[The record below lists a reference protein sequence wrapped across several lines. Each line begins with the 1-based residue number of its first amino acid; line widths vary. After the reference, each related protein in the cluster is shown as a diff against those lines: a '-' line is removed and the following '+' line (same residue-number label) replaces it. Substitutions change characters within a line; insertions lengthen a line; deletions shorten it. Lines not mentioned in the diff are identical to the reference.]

1 MGERRI
7 VRSLRK
13 YLAPMAT
20 LVEWL
25 RANTNGR
32 LRRILIGGVGGSMTL
47 AGIALLV
54 LPGPGIPLVLAGLG
68 VLSLEFAIARTWVD
82 VLKRRAEGVGVPKQ
96 ALWILPIAG
105 IIISIAFTLTPAFVA
120 VVHGNST
127 WTVVR
132 KPAFSWAH
140 SYSSI
145 DELRNAAAD
154 DHAAAEILARSGLD
168 RSGLDV
174 SKP

>member
-7 VRSLRK
+7 VRSLCK
-13 YLAPMAT
+13 YLVPMAT

-32 LRRILIGGVGGSMTL
+32 LRRILIGGVGGSITL

-68 VLSLEFAIARTWVD
+68 VLSLEFAIARTWVEA
-82 VLKRRAEGVGVPKQ
+82 LKRHAEGAGVPKQ

-105 IIISIAFTLTPAFVA
+105 IIISIAFTLTPAYVG
-120 VVHGNST
+120 VVHGNNT
-127 WTVVR
+127 WAVVR
-132 KPAFSWAH
+132 KPSFSWAY

-145 DELRNAAAD
+145 DELQKAAAD
-154 DHAAAEILARSGLD
+154 DPAAAEMLG

-174 SKP
+174 AKR

>member
-7 VRSLRK
+7 VRSPRK
-13 YLAPMAT
+13 YLVSMAT

-32 LRRILIGGVGGSMTL
+32 LRRILIGGVGGSITL

-54 LPGPGIPLVLAGLG
+54 LPGPGIPLVLGGLG
-68 VLSLEFAIARTWVD
+68 VLSLEFAIARTWVEA
-82 VLKRRAEGVGVPKQ
+82 LKRHAEGAGVPKQ

-105 IIISIAFTLTPAFVA
+105 IIISIAFTLTPAYFG
-120 VVHGNST
+120 VVHGNNT

-132 KPAFSWAH
+132 KPGFSWAH
-140 SYSSI
+140 AYSSI
-145 DELRNAAAD
+145 DELEKAAAD
-154 DHAAAEILARSGLD
+154 DPAAAEMLARSGLV
-168 RSGLDV
+168 GAT
-174 SKP
+174 P